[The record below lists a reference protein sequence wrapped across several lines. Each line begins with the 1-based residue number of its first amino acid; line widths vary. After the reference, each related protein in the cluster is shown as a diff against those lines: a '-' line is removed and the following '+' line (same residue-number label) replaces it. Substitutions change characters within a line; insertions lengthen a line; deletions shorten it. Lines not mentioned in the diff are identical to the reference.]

1 MTIGM
6 FSLADYERRAQ
17 ECLDPAVLAYVTGG
31 SGAELTL
38 QRNRTALDT
47 LLLQQRVLAD
57 CRHGNTRLTL
67 LGQIMKHP
75 VLLAPVAFQ
84 QLLHAEGELAT
95 ARAACATD
103 TTLVLS
109 NNASCSLE
117 SVADTGCQRWFQLYW
132 QGRND
137 ITLDLLQR
145 ASAAGYTALVLT
157 LDTPVQPASLRAL
170 RAGFALPAGIGPA
183 TMDLYPANKT
193 PTNETPAIQPGD
205 SIVFQGLM
213 QQAPQW
219 EDIAWLLAHTHL
231 PVIAKGVTHPD
242 DAERLASMGI
252 AGIIVSNHGGRALD
266 SSPASIEVLPTIRQ
280 RLGNQFP
287 LLVDGGIRSGID
299 IFRAL
304 AAGANAVL
312 VGRPQCYAL
321 AVAGALGV
329 AHMIKLLREEL
340 ESCMAL
346 CGCAS
351 LADIKQTHLWKN

>member
-1 MTIGM
+1 MTKAM

-31 SGAELTL
+31 SGAEQTL
-38 QRNRTALDT
+38 QRNRSALDT

-67 LGQIMKHP
+67 LGQTMQHP

-170 RAGFALPAGIGPA
+170 RAGFALPARISPA
-183 TMDLYPANKT
+183 TMDRYLINK
-193 PTNETPAIQPGD
+193 TPAIQPGD

-266 SSPASIEVLPTIRQ
+266 SSPASIEVLPIIRQ
-280 RLGNQFP
+280 RLGDQFP

-312 VGRPQCYAL
+312 VGRPQCSAL
-321 AVAGALGV
+321 AVGGALGV

-346 CGCAS
+346 CGCAT
-351 LADIKQTHLWKN
+351 LTDIKQTHLWKN